1 MACMTGLDF
10 DGDSDRDADPGLLP
24 LQDQRRRKEVWDG
37 GKTTGIWGRES
48 ASGVQER
55 SPGRRP
61 GGRSP
66 QKLKNF

>member
-37 GKTTGIWGRES
+37 GKPTGVW
-48 ASGVQER
+48 ER
-55 SPGRRP
+55 SPPAGSRSGAP
-61 GGRSP
+61 VGGLGDEVPRS
-66 QKLKNF
+66 